1 MLPVLSAISA
11 EKAPLLTVAV
21 FNDSPESTTPSL
33 SASLKIV
40 TVAPV
45 SPEPEIVNALVP
57 EVMLSEVDDPVSSA
71 VARSK
76 LVGAEALVSTV
87 IESADEAELA
97 LPAVSV

>member
-21 FNDSPESTTPSL
+21 LSDSPLSTTPSL

-45 SPEPEIVNALVP
+45 SPAPEIVNALVP
-57 EVMLSEVDDPVSSA
+57 EVMLSEVDEPVSSA

-87 IESADEAELA
+87 IDNALDAELA